1 VHAPLVDPRETLPL
15 RQRSNEDHAVERF
28 VSERGSVA
36 TALHDAWCAPPT
48 QNEHAVMA
56 AHGIEF
62 DGSGFR
68 FAGFRHARLIDA
80 LQQARQGCE

>member
-1 VHAPLVDPRETLPL
+1 MRAPLVDRRETLPL
-15 RQRSNEDHAVERF
+15 RQRSKEDDAVERF
-28 VSERGSVA
+28 VSEGGSVA
-36 TALHDAWCAPPT
+36 TALHDAPCARGT
-48 QNEHAVMA
+48 QNERAVMA

-80 LQQARQGCE
+80 LQQAGQGCK